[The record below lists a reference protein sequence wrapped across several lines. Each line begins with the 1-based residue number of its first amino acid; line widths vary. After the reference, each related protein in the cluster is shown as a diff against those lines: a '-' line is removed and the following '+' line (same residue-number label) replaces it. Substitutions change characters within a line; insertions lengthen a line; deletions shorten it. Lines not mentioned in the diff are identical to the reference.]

1 MSELLTPDI
10 CVIGAGVG
18 GLAAAATAVAFG
30 VPVVLVEKAEMG
42 GEHLAGAVPLKALLA
57 AAKHVEGLR
66 QASPFGVIAPRL
78 KVNFEKINEHIR
90 GVIAAVAPNDSAE
103 RFAGLGVRVIKGT
116 ARFKDHRTVTVGDG
130 IEIKARRFV
139 IATGSRP
146 GIPPIPGL
154 ADAPYLTSE
163 TVFDLSSCPKHLI
176 VIGAG
181 PVGLELAQAF
191 GRLGAAVTVLDAAK
205 PLAGEDPE
213 CAAIVLDQ
221 LAREGVTVRAGV
233 EIVQVHRAKAKA
245 QLLLRTAQGE
255 EKIDGS
261 HLLIAMEWVPNIEDL
276 DLAAAGI
283 NPGAGGIVVDKNLKT
298 TNKKV
303 YAIGSVTDGGFD
315 TTHVAIDHAGRV
327 IRNALLRMPARVK
340 ANEIPRVT
348 YTAPELAHV
357 GWTEDEARQRRV
369 AFRVLRWPYREND
382 RAQAERQTR
391 GHIKVITSKRGK
403 ILGATIVG
411 TEAGE
416 LITAWTLAI
425 SQGMNIRAFA
435 GLMVPHPTYGEIG
448 KQAALTYFAPKL
460 GSPWLRRV
468 IAALRLLG

>member
-221 LAREGVTVRAGV
+221 LAREGVTVRAG
-233 EIVQVHRAKAKA
+233 
-245 QLLLRTAQGE
+245 
-255 EKIDGS
+255 
-261 HLLIAMEWVPNIEDL
+261 
-276 DLAAAGI
+276 
-283 NPGAGGIVVDKNLKT
+283 
-298 TNKKV
+298 
-303 YAIGSVTDGGFD
+303 
-315 TTHVAIDHAGRV
+315 
-327 IRNALLRMPARVK
+327 
-340 ANEIPRVT
+340 
-348 YTAPELAHV
+348 
-357 GWTEDEARQRRV
+357 
-369 AFRVLRWPYREND
+369 
-382 RAQAERQTR
+382 
-391 GHIKVITSKRGK
+391 
-403 ILGATIVG
+403 
-411 TEAGE
+411 
-416 LITAWTLAI
+416 
-425 SQGMNIRAFA
+425 
-435 GLMVPHPTYGEIG
+435 
-448 KQAALTYFAPKL
+448 
-460 GSPWLRRV
+460 
-468 IAALRLLG
+468 

>member
-10 CVIGAGVG
+10 CVIGAGMG

-57 AAKHVEGLR
+57 AAKHLEGLR

-90 GVIAAVAPNDSAE
+90 GVIAAIAPNDSAE

-116 ARFKDHRTVTVGDG
+116 ARFKDHRTVTVGDD

-139 IATGSRP
+139 VATGSRP
-146 GIPPIPGL
+146 GIPQIPGL
-154 ADAPYLTSE
+154 SDAPYLTRE

-181 PVGLELAQAF
+181 PIGLEFAQAF
-191 GRLGAAVTVLDAAK
+191 GRLGAAVTVLDAAQ
-205 PLAGEDPE
+205 PLAGDDPE

-233 EIVQVHRAKAKA
+233 EIVQVHRTKAKA

-255 EKIDGS
+255 EKVEGS
-261 HLLIAMEWVPNIEDL
+261 HLLIAAGRVPNIEDL
-276 DLAAAGI
+276 DLATAGI
-283 NPGAGGIVVDKNLKT
+283 NPGAAGIVVDKNLKT

-303 YAIGSVTDGGFD
+303 YAIGSVAGGLD
-315 TTHVAIDHAGRV
+315 SAHGAIDHAGRV
-327 IRNALLRMPARVK
+327 IRNALLRVPGKVK
-340 ANEIPRVT
+340 PHEIPRVT

-357 GWTEDEARQRRV
+357 GWTEAEARQRRV

-411 TEAGE
+411 VEAGE

-435 GLMVPHPTYGEIG
+435 GLIVPHPTYGEIG